1 MSQLSNT
8 HILIVDDSSV
18 LRKVIIGILK
28 DLGIEGDQIMEA
40 CDGVEGVQ
48 QALSNPFQLILMDW
62 NMPNMLGID
71 AVKAIRQAGNTTP
84 ILMVTTEGERTNVI
98 AAIQAGANNYLV
110 KPFTGEDMRE
120 KLLQMLPG
128 FN

>member
-1 MSQLSNT
+1 MSQLSST
-8 HILIVDDSSV
+8 RILIVDDSSV
-18 LRKVIIGILK
+18 LRKVIMGILK
-28 DLGIEGDQIMEA
+28 DLGIPGDQIQEA

-48 QALSNPFQLILMDW
+48 QALSKPFQLILMDW

-84 ILMVTTEGERTNVI
+84 ILMVTTEGERANVI

-110 KPFTGEDMRE
+110 KPFTGEDIRD
-120 KLLQMLPG
+120 KISQMIPG
-128 FN
+128 FS